1 MKKSLL
7 FIILLIHLCSSCVI
21 RKYYNIYY
29 QTGLPLREEY
39 EYIVAREYEEY
50 FIQDIYFSCNA
61 FPLSRNYY
69 DKIMHGPPY
78 RIFLGCA
85 THNDSYD
92 KIVIE
97 NIHVASESE
106 EYIQSS
112 KVNLY
117 LQIDYINPKNN
128 IQYISSESF
137 KDDSGN
143 TLFDFDYKNGEKIR
157 VEVTVA
163 VYDKEKKVHRKNLS
177 YELKPKIDICYLRL
191 ITDLL

>member
-7 FIILLIHLCSSCVI
+7 FIILLINLCSSCVI
-21 RKYYNIYY
+21 KKYYNIYY
-29 QTGLPLREEY
+29 QTGLPLREDY
-39 EYIVAREYEEY
+39 ENITASEYEEY
-50 FIQDIYFSCNA
+50 FIEDIYFSCNA
-61 FPLSRNYY
+61 FPVSENYY
-69 DKIMHGPPY
+69 DEIMHGPPY

-85 THNDSYD
+85 THNDTYD
-92 KIVIE
+92 KIVVE
-97 NIHVASESE
+97 SIHVASDSE
-106 EYIQSS
+106 EYIHSS
-112 KVNLY
+112 EVNSY

-137 KDDSGN
+137 KDESGN

-163 VYDKEKKVHRKNLS
+163 VYDKEKNIHRKDLS
-177 YELKPKIDICYLRL
+177 YVLKPKIDVGYLRL